1 MKNNKKFMAVVASIA
16 IITSQLL
23 PIGSV
28 IGYAQTNDIKNTSLE
43 TTASTLSDN
52 EITLKGVNCQ

>member
-23 PIGSV
+23 SIGSV

-43 TTASTLSDN
+43 TTASTLSN
-52 EITLKGVNCQ
+52 N